1 MESVLPRSSIEPVG
15 SSKHDYVSNVLSR
28 LKSGPDYTR
37 LPLSARENMK
47 FEPGLIGMH
56 DPFRCRRSPMT
67 TLLWV
72 KRGPVKVDSSVIL
85 YLR

>member
-1 MESVLPRSSIEPVG
+1 MESVLPRSSMEPVG
-15 SSKHDYVSNVLSR
+15 SSRRDYVVHLLSR

-37 LPLSARENMK
+37 LPLIAMENMK
-47 FEPGLIGMH
+47 FGPGLIRMH
-56 DPFRCRRSPMT
+56 DPFRSRRRPMA

-72 KRGPVKVDSSVIL
+72 NRGPVKVDSSDIL